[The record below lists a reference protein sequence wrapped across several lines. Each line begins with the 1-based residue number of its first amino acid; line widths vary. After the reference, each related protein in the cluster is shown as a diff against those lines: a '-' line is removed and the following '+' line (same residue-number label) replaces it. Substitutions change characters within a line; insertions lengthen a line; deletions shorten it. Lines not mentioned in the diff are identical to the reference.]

1 MKSEIT
7 IKLNEYLANVGVLYI
22 KLHNM
27 HWNVTGSQFKAVHEY
42 LETLYDAMAD
52 VLDAVAEALK
62 MNGEM
67 PLASL
72 KEYLAV
78 ATIRELESRELDV
91 KAALGITL
99 ADMEALK
106 AQAEDIRSAAN
117 DEDQYDIVSMMED
130 DLANYSKTIWF
141 LKAMLK

>member
-117 DEDQYDIVSMMED
+117 DEDQYDIVCMMVY
-130 DLANYSKTIWF
+130 DLAYYS
-141 LKAMLK
+141 